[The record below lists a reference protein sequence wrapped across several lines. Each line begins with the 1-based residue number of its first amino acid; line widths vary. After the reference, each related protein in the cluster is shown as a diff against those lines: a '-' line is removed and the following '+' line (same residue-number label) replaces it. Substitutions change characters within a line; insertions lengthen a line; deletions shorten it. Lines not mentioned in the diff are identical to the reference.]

1 MKTITQLDL
10 FAAPTTPAQ
19 PLNIQRD
26 IHYGLWQVRDAWLAW
41 GYECYGE
48 FEHLH
53 GAHIATEAEA
63 IAQAESAIRNH
74 LEKLLTGRKGVL

>member
-1 MKTITQLDL
+1 MKILTQLDL
-10 FAAPTTPAQ
+10 FKSPTPPQQ
-19 PLNIQRD
+19 PLTIQRD

-63 IAQAESAIRNH
+63 IALAEAAIRGQLND
-74 LEKLLTGRKGVL
+74 